1 MSSFSMPVP
10 SREETRRG
18 IAYMV
23 GAVFVFA
30 VVNALVKWEIA
41 LYPLSEVVFF
51 RCLFALVPCVVL
63 VATHGG
69 PGVLRTRRP
78 LAHVS
83 RAFVQFLSMCAIFT
97 AFGLMPLA
105 DAVSI
110 SFSAPLFLTVLSI
123 PILGER
129 VGVHRWGAVLV
140 GFLGV
145 LIMVRPG
152 AGVLEAGAVFA
163 LVNAFLSASVTIS
176 LRRMSVTESSVTLV
190 VWQVATTVVLS
201 TLLLPFGWVAPT
213 LRDAAIMALVG
224 LASGVGQYMWTQA
237 FRFAPAAVAA
247 PFSYTAMIWAMGL
260 GYLIWGDLPTPAL
273 VGGALVVAGSGLYI
287 LYRET
292 IRRRSPVQAP
302 ITASPGD
309 D

>member
-10 SREETRRG
+10 SREEMRRG
-18 IAYMV
+18 IACMV

-51 RCLFALVPCVVL
+51 RCIFALVPCFVL

-69 PGVLRTRRP
+69 AAVLRTRRP
-78 LAHVS
+78 LAHLS
-83 RAFVQFLSMCAIFT
+83 RALVQFLSMCAIFT

-129 VGVHRWGAVLV
+129 VGVYRWGAVLV

-152 AGVLEAGAVFA
+152 AGVLEWGAVFA

-176 LRRMSVTESSVTLV
+176 LRRMSITESSVTLV

-213 LRDAAIMALVG
+213 FQDAAIMALVG
-224 LASGVGQYMWTQA
+224 VASGVGQYMWTQA

-247 PFSYTAMIWAMGL
+247 PFSYTAMIWAMVL